1 MISFIKRNDVA
12 NAQGLYA
19 VRLRICKERQR
30 RYFSLN
36 IFADNEYWD
45 EENEC
50 FRILKNV
57 RDKKQ
62 KEENHA
68 VFHDRALPVVTV
80 TLMANA
86 PPKQQR
92 ESRQENILVKRLPVG
107 QLHRI
112 AEATAVRDRI
122 PQRENERQH
131 REEAH
136 KEQSQPP

>member
-1 MISFIKRNDVA
+1 MISFVKRNDVV

-30 RYFSLN
+30 KYFSLN

-62 KEENHA
+62 KEENGKFHTQEEEKAGEAIQELIEKIGLYA
-68 VFHDRALPVVTV
+68 VEKNDVSVDTIKDKFDIGSDDA
-80 TLMANA
+80 
-86 PPKQQR
+86 K
-92 ESRQENILVKRLPVG
+92 
-107 QLHRI
+107 
-112 AEATAVRDRI
+112 
-122 PQRENERQH
+122 
-131 REEAH
+131 
-136 KEQSQPP
+136 